1 MHPTTSFVLRP
12 WLAALACTLS
22 SGSIAATPT
31 PGDPV
36 SNPLGGGAG
45 VTLEPAP
52 ASAAPRARRP
62 VFVCRDDGTP
72 TFSDRPCGPLA
83 VPQLITVDSPPRGRA
98 PSTGAPSTTATVPAR
113 TLPRPA
119 IAERDPASAGAD
131 RCRALRLRLEALDDR
146 MRAGYSATEAA
157 RLWSR
162 WRDLKADL
170 RSRRC

>member
-1 MHPTTSFVLRP
+1 MRPAAPSVLRS
-12 WLAALACTLS
+12 WLAALACTLT
-22 SGSIAATPT
+22 SGSIAAMPT
-31 PGDPV
+31 SGDPV

-52 ASAAPRARRP
+52 ASAAPRTRRP
-62 VFVCRDDGTP
+62 VFVCRDDATP

-83 VPQLITVDSPPRGRA
+83 IPQLITVDSPPVGRA
-98 PSTGAPSTTATVPAR
+98 PSTLAPPTTATVPAR

-119 IAERDPASAGAD
+119 VAGRDPESAAAD
-131 RCRALRLRLEALDDR
+131 RCRALRLRLDALDDR

-157 RLWSR
+157 RLWTR
-162 WRDLKADL
+162 WRDLKAEL